1 NLAIMYLN
9 GYGVK
14 KDLSKSVEYYRK
26 SALQGDADSQLQL
39 GIRYLNGEGVER
51 NIETAKEWFKKAK
64 LSGNQEAGIYLE
76 KMNN

>member
-1 NLAIMYLN
+1 
-9 GYGVK
+9 
-14 KDLSKSVEYYRK
+14 RK
-26 SALQGDADSQLQL
+26 SALQGDTDSQLQL

>member
-1 NLAIMYLN
+1 MV
-9 GYGVK
+9 VK